1 MTAIS
6 RVAFNPNNYS
16 MIAVAIPIVGYASGT
31 YLTVTPNS
39 DISNMDVGSDGEIHT
54 NLIANNTSTAKIR
67 MSYDNPQY
75 QLIKAAGIAY
85 QSTGVF
91 LPSTFVN
98 LTNPL
103 DTIFSANSNII
114 RFSEETYSLNTS
126 DMYREV
132 PINLHNTLRV

>member
-6 RVAFNPNNYS
+6 RTAFNPNNYS
-16 MIAVAIPIVGYASGT
+16 IVAVGIPIVGYASGT
-31 YLTVTPNS
+31 FLTITPNT

-67 MSYDNPQY
+67 MAYDNPQY
-75 QLIKAAGIAY
+75 QLIKAAAIAY
-85 QSTGVF
+85 QTTGIF
-91 LPSTFVN
+91 LPSTFTN
-98 LTNPL
+98 ISNPL

-114 RFSEETYSLNTS
+114 RFSDEAYSMNAA

-132 PINLHNTLRV
+132 PVNLHNTIRA